1 MLAIDGMAYLTAD
14 WLDDPRL
21 DLADRQE
28 IEVLCAAFACRPTDV
43 YEAVS
48 MVGDKF
54 RDVRRY
60 LASSLGSDRRP
71 R

>member
-1 MLAIDGMAYLTAD
+1 MAYLIED

-21 DLADRQE
+21 DLSDRQE
-28 IEVLCAAFACRPTDV
+28 IEVLCAALGCQPTDV

-60 LASSLGSDRRP
+60 LESLLRRDGKSQ
-71 R
+71 